1 MNFVSFFVDN
11 YDALITVFILC
22 LSIVL
27 FIKNTIAPE
36 LTGLL
41 CVGIFISTG
50 VLTPQKALSGFG
62 SPSLIT
68 LMGLFAISAAL
79 FKSGALDRVRE
90 LIASDNIRT
99 SRRFIAFLAFL
110 IAPISG
116 IVPNTPV
123 VASLLPLVETWCE
136 RRNISPSKVLLPLS
150 FATLLGGT
158 LTLLGSS
165 VNLLVSDISQQLG
178 YGALELFSFTSI
190 GIPVWLIGTTYMI
203 IVSDSLL
210 PDRGKHNELSNNGNM
225 NIYFTEVTIPDH
237 SDLVGQSLRN
247 SRLQRRF
254 DVDVLEL
261 QRNGKAIL
269 PPLADRKIEPQDRL
283 LIRVTRSDLLRLEQ
297 EHTILLAERV
307 RKLQNGKQISSDEA
321 TKTFEALLPAGST
334 LAGASL
340 RELRFRQRHNATVL
354 ALRRGQQT
362 VQERLGQAVLR
373 AGDVLLLQAPLDS
386 IRGLQSSNDLLI
398 LDQVE
403 DDLPALRKKPIAI
416 AIAIAMIILPSI
428 SNVPLV
434 GSVLLLQA
442 PLDSIRGLQSSNDLL
457 ILDQVEDDLPALRK
471 KPIAIAIAIAMIILP
486 SITGVPLVG
495 SVLLSVIA
503 MVGAG
508 CLRPAEIQRSIR
520 LDVILLLGSL
530 SCFSVAM
537 QVTGLADLIAL
548 NLNFLLDG
556 LPLYF
561 ALLVIF
567 VSTVILTQFISNAA
581 SVALI
586 LPVAIEFS
594 NTLGISPNAIIML
607 VLFGASQSFLT
618 PMGYQTNLMVYGPG
632 RYRFFDIARY
642 GLGLTIVMSLSIPA
656 LIILN
661 FY

>member
-1 MNFVSFFVDN
+1 MNLISFFSN
-11 YDALITVFILC
+11 NLDALITVL
-22 LSIVL
+22 VL
-27 FIKNTIAPE
+27 FLSLILFIRNTIAPE

-41 CVGIFISTG
+41 CVGIFIVTG
-50 VLTPQKALSGFG
+50 VLTPEKALSGFG

-68 LMGLFAISAAL
+68 LMGLFAVSSAL

-90 LIASDNIRT
+90 LISSENIKTPRKLILLIT
-99 SRRFIAFLAFL
+99 FL

-123 VASLLPLVETWCE
+123 VASLLPLIEGWCE

-178 YGALELFSFTSI
+178 YGSLELFSLTSI

-203 IVSDSLL
+203 LVSDVLL
-210 PDRGKHNELSNNGNM
+210 PDRGRNKDFIKNGNM
-225 NIYFTEVTIPDH
+225 NIYFTEVTIP
-237 SDLVGQSLRN
+237 SSSELVGQSVRN

-261 QRNGKAIL
+261 QRNGKVIL
-269 PPLADRKIEPQDRL
+269 PPLADRKFEPEDRL
-283 LIRVTRSDLLRLEQ
+283 IVRVTRADLLRLQQ
-297 EHTILLAERV
+297 EHTILLAENKRSIDGTN
-307 RKLQNGKQISSDEA
+307 LLSTEEG
-321 TKTFEALLPAGST
+321 TKTFEALLPSGST

-386 IRGLQSSNDLLI
+386 IRGLQASNDLLI
-398 LDQVE
+398 LDQFE
-403 DDLPALRKKPIAI
+403 DDLPFLIRKPIAI
-416 AIAIAMIILPSI
+416 AIAIGMVLLPSLTNI
-428 SNVPLV
+428 PLV
-434 GSVLLLQA
+434 GSVLLA
-442 PLDSIRGLQSSNDLL
+442 
-457 ILDQVEDDLPALRK
+457 
-471 KPIAIAIAIAMIILP
+471 
-486 SITGVPLVG
+486 
-495 SVLLSVIA
+495 VIA
-503 MVGAG
+503 MVAFG

-520 LDVILLLGSL
+520 LDIILLLGSL
-530 SCFSVAM
+530 SSFSVAM
-537 QVTGLADLIAL
+537 QVTGLADLIAI
-548 NLNFLLDG
+548 NLDFVLSG
-556 LPLYF
+556 MPLYF
-561 ALLVIF
+561 ALIVIF
-567 VSTVILTQFISNAA
+567 VATVILTQFISNAA

-586 LPVAIEFS
+586 LPVAIQFS
-594 NTLGISPNAIIML
+594 SVLGISPNALIML

-632 RYRFFDIARY
+632 RYRFFDIAKY
-642 GLGLTIVMSLSIPA
+642 GAGLTLIMSLTVPA

-661 FY
+661 FK

>member
-1 MNFVSFFVDN
+1 MNLISFFSN
-11 YDALITVFILC
+11 NLDALITVL
-22 LSIVL
+22 VL
-27 FIKNTIAPE
+27 FLSLILFIRNTIAPE

-41 CVGIFISTG
+41 CVGIFIVTG
-50 VLTPQKALSGFG
+50 VLTPEKALSGFG

-68 LMGLFAISAAL
+68 LMGLFAVSSAL

-90 LIASDNIRT
+90 LISSENIKTPRKLILLIT
-99 SRRFIAFLAFL
+99 FL

-123 VASLLPLVETWCE
+123 VASLLPLIEGWCE

-178 YGALELFSFTSI
+178 YGSLELFSLTSI

-203 IVSDSLL
+203 LVSDVLL
-210 PDRGKHNELSNNGNM
+210 PDRGRNKDFIKNDNM
-225 NIYFTEVTIPDH
+225 NIYFTEVTIP
-237 SDLVGQSLRN
+237 SSSELVGQSVRN

-261 QRNGKAIL
+261 QRNGKVIL
-269 PPLADRKIEPQDRL
+269 PPLADRKFEPEDRL
-283 LIRVTRSDLLRLEQ
+283 IVRVTRSDLLRLQQ
-297 EHTILLAERV
+297 EHTILLGENKRSIDGTN
-307 RKLQNGKQISSDEA
+307 LLSTEEG
-321 TKTFEALLPAGST
+321 TKTFEALLPSGST

-386 IRGLQSSNDLLI
+386 IRGLQASNDLLI
-398 LDQVE
+398 LDQFE
-403 DDLPALRKKPIAI
+403 DDLPFLIKKPIAI
-416 AIAIAMIILPSI
+416 AIAIGMVLLPSLTNI
-428 SNVPLV
+428 PLV
-434 GSVLLLQA
+434 GSVLF
-442 PLDSIRGLQSSNDLL
+442 
-457 ILDQVEDDLPALRK
+457 AL
-471 KPIAIAIAIAMIILP
+471 
-486 SITGVPLVG
+486 
-495 SVLLSVIA
+495 IA
-503 MVGAG
+503 MVAFG

-520 LDVILLLGSL
+520 LDIILLLGSL
-530 SCFSVAM
+530 SSFSVAM
-537 QVTGLADLIAL
+537 QVTGLADLIAI
-548 NLNFLLDG
+548 NLDFVLSG
-556 LPLYF
+556 MPLYF
-561 ALLVIF
+561 ALIVIF
-567 VSTVILTQFISNAA
+567 VATVILTQFISNAA

-586 LPVAIEFS
+586 LPVAIQFS
-594 NTLGISPNAIIML
+594 SVLGISPNALIML

-632 RYRFFDIARY
+632 RYRFFDIAKY
-642 GLGLTIVMSLSIPA
+642 GAGLTLIMSLTVPA

-661 FY
+661 YK

>member
-1 MNFVSFFVDN
+1 MNLISFFSN
-11 YDALITVFILC
+11 NLDALITVL
-22 LSIVL
+22 VL
-27 FIKNTIAPE
+27 FLSLILFIRNTIAPE

-41 CVGIFISTG
+41 CVGIFIVTG
-50 VLTPQKALSGFG
+50 VLTPEKALSGFG

-68 LMGLFAISAAL
+68 LMGLFAVSSAL

-90 LIASDNIRT
+90 LISSENIKTPRKLILLIT
-99 SRRFIAFLAFL
+99 FL

-123 VASLLPLVETWCE
+123 VASLLPLIEGWCE

-178 YGALELFSFTSI
+178 YGSLELFSLTSI

-203 IVSDSLL
+203 LVSDVLL
-210 PDRGKHNELSNNGNM
+210 PDRGRNKDFIKNDNM
-225 NIYFTEVTIPDH
+225 NIYFTEVTIP
-237 SDLVGQSLRN
+237 SSSELVGQSVRN

-261 QRNGKAIL
+261 QRNGKVIL
-269 PPLADRKIEPQDRL
+269 PPLADRKFEPEDRL
-283 LIRVTRSDLLRLEQ
+283 IVRVTRSDLLRLQQ
-297 EHTILLAERV
+297 EHTILLAENKRSIDGTN
-307 RKLQNGKQISSDEA
+307 LLSTEEG
-321 TKTFEALLPAGST
+321 TKTFEALLPSGST

-386 IRGLQSSNDLLI
+386 IRGLQASNDLLI
-398 LDQVE
+398 LDQFE
-403 DDLPALRKKPIAI
+403 DDLPFLIRKPIAI
-416 AIAIAMIILPSI
+416 AIAIGMVLLPSLTNI
-428 SNVPLV
+428 PLV
-434 GSVLLLQA
+434 GSVLL
-442 PLDSIRGLQSSNDLL
+442 
-457 ILDQVEDDLPALRK
+457 AL
-471 KPIAIAIAIAMIILP
+471 
-486 SITGVPLVG
+486 
-495 SVLLSVIA
+495 IA
-503 MVGAG
+503 MVAFG

-520 LDVILLLGSL
+520 LDIILLLGSL
-530 SCFSVAM
+530 SSFSVAM
-537 QVTGLADLIAL
+537 QVTGLADLIAI
-548 NLNFLLDG
+548 NLDFVLSG
-556 LPLYF
+556 MPLYF
-561 ALLVIF
+561 ALIVIF
-567 VSTVILTQFISNAA
+567 VATVILTQFISNAA

-586 LPVAIEFS
+586 LPVAIQFS
-594 NTLGISPNAIIML
+594 SVLGISPNALIML

-632 RYRFFDIARY
+632 RYRFFDIAKY
-642 GLGLTIVMSLSIPA
+642 GAGLTLIMSLTVPA

-661 FY
+661 YK

>member
-1 MNFVSFFVDN
+1 MNLISFFSN
-11 YDALITVFILC
+11 NLDALITVL
-22 LSIVL
+22 VL
-27 FIKNTIAPE
+27 FLSLILFIRNTIAPE

-41 CVGIFISTG
+41 CVGIFIVTG
-50 VLTPQKALSGFG
+50 VLTPEKALSGFG

-68 LMGLFAISAAL
+68 LMGLFAVSSAL

-90 LIASDNIRT
+90 LISSENIKTPRKLILLIT
-99 SRRFIAFLAFL
+99 FL

-123 VASLLPLVETWCE
+123 VASLLPLIEGWCE

-178 YGALELFSFTSI
+178 YGSLELFSLTSI

-203 IVSDSLL
+203 LVSDVLL
-210 PDRGKHNELSNNGNM
+210 PDRGRNKDFIKNGNM
-225 NIYFTEVTIPDH
+225 NIYFTEVTIP
-237 SDLVGQSLRN
+237 SSSELVGQSVRN

-261 QRNGKAIL
+261 QRNGKVIL
-269 PPLADRKIEPQDRL
+269 PPLADRKFEPEDRL
-283 LIRVTRSDLLRLEQ
+283 IVRVTRADLLRLQQ
-297 EHTILLAERV
+297 EHTILLAENKRSI
-307 RKLQNGKQISSDEA
+307 LGTNLLSTEEG
-321 TKTFEALLPAGST
+321 TKTFEALLPSGST

-386 IRGLQSSNDLLI
+386 IRGLQASNDLLI
-398 LDQVE
+398 LDQFE
-403 DDLPALRKKPIAI
+403 DDLPFLIRKPIAI
-416 AIAIAMIILPSI
+416 AIAIGMVLLPSLTNI
-428 SNVPLV
+428 PLV
-434 GSVLLLQA
+434 GSVLLA
-442 PLDSIRGLQSSNDLL
+442 
-457 ILDQVEDDLPALRK
+457 
-471 KPIAIAIAIAMIILP
+471 
-486 SITGVPLVG
+486 
-495 SVLLSVIA
+495 VIA
-503 MVGAG
+503 MVAFG

-520 LDVILLLGSL
+520 LDIILLLGSL
-530 SCFSVAM
+530 SSFSVAM
-537 QVTGLADLIAL
+537 QVTGLADLIAI
-548 NLNFLLDG
+548 NLDFVLSG
-556 LPLYF
+556 MPLYF
-561 ALLVIF
+561 ALIVIF
-567 VSTVILTQFISNAA
+567 VATVILTQFISNAA

-586 LPVAIEFS
+586 LPVAIQFS
-594 NTLGISPNAIIML
+594 SVLGISPNALIML

-632 RYRFFDIARY
+632 RYRFFDIAKY
-642 GLGLTIVMSLSIPA
+642 GAGLTLIMSLTVPA

-661 FY
+661 YK

>member
-1 MNFVSFFVDN
+1 MNLVFFLSN
-11 YDALITVFILC
+11 NHDALITVFVLL
-22 LSIVL
+22 LSIIL

-41 CVGIFISTG
+41 CVAIFIATG

-68 LMGLFAISAAL
+68 LMGLFAVSAAL

-99 SRRFIAFLAFL
+99 SRRFIAFLTFL

-123 VASLLPLVETWCE
+123 VASLLPLVEGWCE

-150 FATLLGGT
+150 FSTLLGGT
-158 LTLLGSS
+158 ITLLGSS

-178 YGALELFSFTSI
+178 YGSLELFSFTSI

-203 IVSDSLL
+203 LISDSLL
-210 PDRGKHNELSNNGNM
+210 PDRGKGNEFSNNGNM
-225 NIYFTEVTIPDH
+225 NIYFTEVTIPNY
-237 SDLVGQSLRN
+237 SELVGQSLRN

-269 PPLADRKIEPQDRL
+269 PPLADRKIEPEDRL

-297 EHTILLAERV
+297 EHTIVLAERV
-307 RKLQNGKQISSDEA
+307 RKLQDGKQISSDEG

-386 IRGLQSSNDLLI
+386 IRGLQASNDLLI

-403 DDLPALRKKPIAI
+403 DDLPSLRKKPIAI
-416 AIAIAMIILPSI
+416 AIAIGMIILPSV
-428 SNVPLV
+428 SEVPLV
-434 GSVLLLQA
+434 GSVLLA
-442 PLDSIRGLQSSNDLL
+442 
-457 ILDQVEDDLPALRK
+457 
-471 KPIAIAIAIAMIILP
+471 
-486 SITGVPLVG
+486 
-495 SVLLSVIA
+495 VIA
-503 MVGAG
+503 MVAFG

-530 SCFSVAM
+530 SSFSVAM

-556 LPLYF
+556 LSLYF

-567 VSTVILTQFISNAA
+567 IFTVILTQFISNAA

-586 LPVAIEFS
+586 LPVVIEFS
-594 NTLGISPNAIIML
+594 STLNIAPNALIL
-607 VLFGASQSFLT
+607 TVLFGASQSFLT

-632 RYRFFDIARY
+632 RYRFFDVARY
-642 GLGLTIVMSLSIPA
+642 GVGLTIIMSLTIPA
-656 LIILN
+656 LII
-661 FY
+661 FKFI

>member
-1 MNFVSFFVDN
+1 MNLISFFSN
-11 YDALITVFILC
+11 NLDALITVL
-22 LSIVL
+22 VL
-27 FIKNTIAPE
+27 FLSLILFIRNTIAPE

-41 CVGIFISTG
+41 CVGIFIVTG
-50 VLTPQKALSGFG
+50 VLTPEKALSGFG

-68 LMGLFAISAAL
+68 LMGLFAVSSAL

-90 LIASDNIRT
+90 LISSENIKTPRKLILLIT
-99 SRRFIAFLAFL
+99 FL

-123 VASLLPLVETWCE
+123 VASLLPLIEGWCE

-178 YGALELFSFTSI
+178 YGSLELFSLTSI

-203 IVSDSLL
+203 LVSDVLL
-210 PDRGKHNELSNNGNM
+210 PDRGRNKDFIKNGNM
-225 NIYFTEVTIPDH
+225 NIYFTEVTIP
-237 SDLVGQSLRN
+237 SSSELVGQSVRD

-261 QRNGKAIL
+261 QRKGKVIL
-269 PPLADRKIEPQDRL
+269 PPLADRKFEPEDRL
-283 LIRVTRSDLLRLEQ
+283 IVRVTRADLLRLQQ
-297 EHTILLAERV
+297 EHTILLAENKRS
-307 RKLQNGKQISSDEA
+307 LSGTNLLSTEEG
-321 TKTFEALLPAGST
+321 TKTFEALLPSGST

-386 IRGLQSSNDLLI
+386 IRGLQASNDLLI
-398 LDQVE
+398 LDQFE
-403 DDLPALRKKPIAI
+403 DDLPSLIRKPIAI
-416 AIAIAMIILPSI
+416 AIAIGMVLLPSLTNI
-428 SNVPLV
+428 PLV
-434 GSVLLLQA
+434 GSVLLA
-442 PLDSIRGLQSSNDLL
+442 
-457 ILDQVEDDLPALRK
+457 
-471 KPIAIAIAIAMIILP
+471 
-486 SITGVPLVG
+486 
-495 SVLLSVIA
+495 VIA
-503 MVGAG
+503 MVAFG

-520 LDVILLLGSL
+520 LDIILLLGSL
-530 SCFSVAM
+530 SSFSVAM
-537 QVTGLADLIAL
+537 QVTGLADLIAI
-548 NLNFLLDG
+548 NLDFVLSG
-556 LPLYF
+556 MPLYF
-561 ALLVIF
+561 ALIVIF
-567 VSTVILTQFISNAA
+567 VATVILTQFISNAA

-586 LPVAIEFS
+586 LPVAIQFS
-594 NTLGISPNAIIML
+594 SVLGISPNALIML
-607 VLFGASQSFLT
+607 VLFGVSQSFLT

-632 RYRFFDIARY
+632 RYRFFDIAKY
-642 GLGLTIVMSLSIPA
+642 GAGLTLIMSLTVPA

-661 FY
+661 YK

>member
-1 MNFVSFFVDN
+1 MNLISFFSN
-11 YDALITVFILC
+11 NFDASITVL
-22 LSIVL
+22 VL
-27 FIKNTIAPE
+27 FLSLILFIRNTIAPE

-41 CVGIFISTG
+41 CVGIFIVTG
-50 VLTPQKALSGFG
+50 VLTPEKALAGFG

-68 LMGLFAISAAL
+68 LMGLFAVSSAL

-90 LIASDNIRT
+90 IISSEDIKTPRKLISLIT
-99 SRRFIAFLAFL
+99 FL

-123 VASLLPLVETWCE
+123 VASLLPLIEGWCE

-178 YGALELFSFTSI
+178 YGSLELFSLTSI
-190 GIPVWLIGTTYMI
+190 GIPVWLIGTIYMI
-203 IVSDSLL
+203 LVSDLLL
-210 PDRGKHNELSNNGNM
+210 PDRGRNKDFIKNGNM
-225 NIYFTEVTIPDH
+225 NIYFTEVTIPF
-237 SDLVGQSLRN
+237 SSELVGQSVRN

-261 QRNGKAIL
+261 QRNGKVIL
-269 PPLADRKIEPQDRL
+269 PPLADRKFQPEDRL
-283 LIRVTRSDLLRLEQ
+283 IVRVTRADLLRLQQ
-297 EHTILLAERV
+297 EHTILLAEN
-307 RKLQNGKQISSDEA
+307 KKTFEGNNLLANEEG

-386 IRGLQSSNDLLI
+386 IRGLQASNDLLI
-398 LDQVE
+398 LDQFE
-403 DDLPALRKKPIAI
+403 DDLPVLIRKPIAI
-416 AIAIAMIILPSI
+416 AIAIGMVLLPSF
-428 SNVPLV
+428 SNIPLV
-434 GSVLLLQA
+434 GSVLLA
-442 PLDSIRGLQSSNDLL
+442 
-457 ILDQVEDDLPALRK
+457 
-471 KPIAIAIAIAMIILP
+471 
-486 SITGVPLVG
+486 
-495 SVLLSVIA
+495 VIA
-503 MVGAG
+503 MVACG

-520 LDVILLLGSL
+520 LDIILLLGSL
-530 SCFSVAM
+530 SSFSVAM
-537 QVTGLADLIAL
+537 QVTGLADLIAINLDFVL
-548 NLNFLLDG
+548 NG
-556 LPLYF
+556 MPIYF
-561 ALLVIF
+561 ALMVIF
-567 VSTVILTQFISNAA
+567 VATVLLTQFISNAA

-586 LPVAIEFS
+586 LPVAIQFS
-594 NTLGISPNAIIML
+594 NVLEISPNALIML

-632 RYRFFDIARY
+632 RYRFFDIAKY
-642 GLGLTIVMSLSIPA
+642 GAGLTLIMTLTIPG

-661 FY
+661 FN

>member
-1 MNFVSFFVDN
+1 MWPVVYRYIELNKFDMNLISFFSN
-11 YDALITVFILC
+11 NLDALITVL
-22 LSIVL
+22 VL
-27 FIKNTIAPE
+27 FLSLILFIRNTIAPE

-41 CVGIFISTG
+41 CVGIFIVTG
-50 VLTPQKALSGFG
+50 VLTPEKALSGFG

-68 LMGLFAISAAL
+68 LMGLFAVSSAL

-90 LIASDNIRT
+90 LISSENIKTPRKLILLIT
-99 SRRFIAFLAFL
+99 FL

-123 VASLLPLVETWCE
+123 VASLLPLIEGWCE

-178 YGALELFSFTSI
+178 YGSLELFSLTSI

-203 IVSDSLL
+203 LVSDVLL
-210 PDRGKHNELSNNGNM
+210 PDRGRNKDFIKNGNM
-225 NIYFTEVTIPDH
+225 NIYFTEVTIP
-237 SDLVGQSLRN
+237 SSSELVGQSVRN

-261 QRNGKAIL
+261 QRNGKVIL
-269 PPLADRKIEPQDRL
+269 PPLADRKFEPEDRL
-283 LIRVTRSDLLRLEQ
+283 IVRVTRADLLRLQQ
-297 EHTILLAERV
+297 EHTILLAENKRSIV
-307 RKLQNGKQISSDEA
+307 GTNLLSAEEG
-321 TKTFEALLPAGST
+321 TKTFEALLPSGST

-386 IRGLQSSNDLLI
+386 IRGLQASNDLLI
-398 LDQVE
+398 LDQFE
-403 DDLPALRKKPIAI
+403 DDLPFLIRKPIAI
-416 AIAIAMIILPSI
+416 AIAIGMVLLPSLTNI
-428 SNVPLV
+428 PLV
-434 GSVLLLQA
+434 GSVLLA
-442 PLDSIRGLQSSNDLL
+442 
-457 ILDQVEDDLPALRK
+457 
-471 KPIAIAIAIAMIILP
+471 
-486 SITGVPLVG
+486 
-495 SVLLSVIA
+495 VIA
-503 MVGAG
+503 MVAFG

-520 LDVILLLGSL
+520 LDIILLLGSL
-530 SCFSVAM
+530 SSFSVAM
-537 QVTGLADLIAL
+537 QVTGLADLIAI
-548 NLNFLLDG
+548 NLDFVLSG
-556 LPLYF
+556 MPLYF
-561 ALLVIF
+561 ALIVIF
-567 VSTVILTQFISNAA
+567 ISTVILTQFISNAA

-586 LPVAIEFS
+586 LPVAIQFS
-594 NTLGISPNAIIML
+594 SVLGISPNALIML

-632 RYRFFDIARY
+632 RYRFFDIAKY
-642 GLGLTIVMSLSIPA
+642 GAGLTLIMSLIVPA

-661 FY
+661 FK

>member
-1 MNFVSFFVDN
+1 MWPIVYRYIELNKFDMNLISFFSN
-11 YDALITVFILC
+11 NLDALITVL
-22 LSIVL
+22 VL
-27 FIKNTIAPE
+27 FLSLILFIRNTIAPE

-41 CVGIFISTG
+41 CVGIFIVTG
-50 VLTPQKALSGFG
+50 VLTPEKALSGFG

-68 LMGLFAISAAL
+68 LMGLFAVSSAL

-90 LIASDNIRT
+90 LISSENIKTPRKLILLIT
-99 SRRFIAFLAFL
+99 FL

-123 VASLLPLVETWCE
+123 VASLLPLIEGWCE

-178 YGALELFSFTSI
+178 YGSLELFSLTSI

-203 IVSDSLL
+203 LVSDVLL
-210 PDRGKHNELSNNGNM
+210 PDRGRNKDFIKNGNM
-225 NIYFTEVTIPDH
+225 NIYFTEVTIPA
-237 SDLVGQSLRN
+237 SSELVGQSVRN

-261 QRNGKAIL
+261 QRKGKVIL
-269 PPLADRKIEPQDRL
+269 PPLADRKFEPEDRL
-283 LIRVTRSDLLRLEQ
+283 IVRVTRADLLRLQQ
-297 EHTILLAERV
+297 EHTILLAENKRSIV
-307 RKLQNGKQISSDEA
+307 GTNLLSTEEG
-321 TKTFEALLPAGST
+321 TKTFEALLPSGST

-386 IRGLQSSNDLLI
+386 IRGLQASNDLLI
-398 LDQVE
+398 LDQFE
-403 DDLPALRKKPIAI
+403 DDLPFLIRKPIAI
-416 AIAIAMIILPSI
+416 AIAIGMVILPSLTNI
-428 SNVPLV
+428 PLV
-434 GSVLLLQA
+434 GSVLLA
-442 PLDSIRGLQSSNDLL
+442 
-457 ILDQVEDDLPALRK
+457 
-471 KPIAIAIAIAMIILP
+471 
-486 SITGVPLVG
+486 
-495 SVLLSVIA
+495 VIA
-503 MVGAG
+503 MVAFG

-520 LDVILLLGSL
+520 LDIILLLGSL
-530 SCFSVAM
+530 SSFSVAM
-537 QVTGLADLIAL
+537 QVTGLADLIAI
-548 NLNFLLDG
+548 NLDFVLSG
-556 LPLYF
+556 MPLYF
-561 ALLVIF
+561 ALIVIF
-567 VSTVILTQFISNAA
+567 ISTVILTQFISNAA

-586 LPVAIEFS
+586 LPVAIQFS
-594 NTLGISPNAIIML
+594 SVLGISPNALIML

-632 RYRFFDIARY
+632 RYRFFDIAKY
-642 GLGLTIVMSLSIPA
+642 GAGLTFIM
-656 LIILN
+656 
-661 FY
+661 

>member
-1 MNFVSFFVDN
+1 MNLISFFSN
-11 YDALITVFILC
+11 NLDALITVL
-22 LSIVL
+22 VL
-27 FIKNTIAPE
+27 FLSLILFIRNTIAPE

-41 CVGIFISTG
+41 CVGIFIVTG
-50 VLTPQKALSGFG
+50 VLTPEKALSGFG

-68 LMGLFAISAAL
+68 LMGLFAVSSAL

-90 LIASDNIRT
+90 LISSENIKTPRKLILLIT
-99 SRRFIAFLAFL
+99 FL

-123 VASLLPLVETWCE
+123 VASLLPLIEGWCE

-178 YGALELFSFTSI
+178 YGSLELFSLTSI

-203 IVSDSLL
+203 LVSDVLL
-210 PDRGKHNELSNNGNM
+210 PDRGRNKDFIKNGNM
-225 NIYFTEVTIPDH
+225 NIYFTEVTIP
-237 SDLVGQSLRN
+237 SSSELVGQSVRN

-261 QRNGKAIL
+261 QRKGKVIL
-269 PPLADRKIEPQDRL
+269 PPLADRKFEPEDRL
-283 LIRVTRSDLLRLEQ
+283 IVRVTRADLLRLQQ
-297 EHTILLAERV
+297 EHTILLAENKRSFSGAN
-307 RKLQNGKQISSDEA
+307 LLSTEEG
-321 TKTFEALLPAGST
+321 TKTFEALLPSGST

-386 IRGLQSSNDLLI
+386 IRGLQASNDLLI
-398 LDQVE
+398 LDQFE
-403 DDLPALRKKPIAI
+403 DDLPFLIRKPIAI
-416 AIAIAMIILPSI
+416 GIAIGMVLLPSLTNI
-428 SNVPLV
+428 PLV
-434 GSVLLLQA
+434 GSVLLA
-442 PLDSIRGLQSSNDLL
+442 
-457 ILDQVEDDLPALRK
+457 
-471 KPIAIAIAIAMIILP
+471 
-486 SITGVPLVG
+486 
-495 SVLLSVIA
+495 VIA
-503 MVGAG
+503 MVAFG

-520 LDVILLLGSL
+520 LDIILLLGSL
-530 SCFSVAM
+530 SSFSVAM
-537 QVTGLADLIAL
+537 QVTGLADLIAI
-548 NLNFLLDG
+548 NLDFALSG
-556 LPLYF
+556 MPLYF
-561 ALLVIF
+561 ALIVIF
-567 VSTVILTQFISNAA
+567 IATVILTQFISNAA

-586 LPVAIEFS
+586 LPVAIQFS
-594 NTLGISPNAIIML
+594 SVLGISPNALIML

-632 RYRFFDIARY
+632 RYRFFDIAKY
-642 GLGLTIVMSLSIPA
+642 GAGLTLIMSLTVPA

-661 FY
+661 YK

>member
-1 MNFVSFFVDN
+1 MWPVVYRYIELNKFDMNLISFFSN
-11 YDALITVFILC
+11 NLDALITVL
-22 LSIVL
+22 VL
-27 FIKNTIAPE
+27 FLSLILFIRNTIAPE

-41 CVGIFISTG
+41 CVGIFIVTG
-50 VLTPQKALSGFG
+50 VLTPEKALSGFG

-68 LMGLFAISAAL
+68 LMGLFAVSSAL

-90 LIASDNIRT
+90 LISSENIKTPRKLILLIT
-99 SRRFIAFLAFL
+99 FL

-123 VASLLPLVETWCE
+123 VASLLPLIEGWCE

-178 YGALELFSFTSI
+178 YGSLELFSLTSI

-203 IVSDSLL
+203 LVSDVLL
-210 PDRGKHNELSNNGNM
+210 PDRGRNKDFIKNGNM
-225 NIYFTEVTIPDH
+225 NIYFTEVTIP
-237 SDLVGQSLRN
+237 SSSELVGQSVRN

-261 QRNGKAIL
+261 QRNGKVIL
-269 PPLADRKIEPQDRL
+269 PPLADRKFEPEDRL
-283 LIRVTRSDLLRLEQ
+283 IVRVTRADLLRLQQ
-297 EHTILLAERV
+297 EHTILLAENKRSIV
-307 RKLQNGKQISSDEA
+307 GTNLLSTEEG

-386 IRGLQSSNDLLI
+386 IRGLQASNDLLI
-398 LDQVE
+398 LDQFE
-403 DDLPALRKKPIAI
+403 DDLPFLIRKPIAI
-416 AIAIAMIILPSI
+416 AIAIGMVLLPSLTNI
-428 SNVPLV
+428 PLV
-434 GSVLLLQA
+434 GSVLL
-442 PLDSIRGLQSSNDLL
+442 
-457 ILDQVEDDLPALRK
+457 AL
-471 KPIAIAIAIAMIILP
+471 
-486 SITGVPLVG
+486 
-495 SVLLSVIA
+495 IA
-503 MVGAG
+503 MVAFG

-520 LDVILLLGSL
+520 LDIILLLGSL
-530 SCFSVAM
+530 SSFSVAM
-537 QVTGLADLIAL
+537 QVTGLADLIAI
-548 NLNFLLDG
+548 NLDFVLSG
-556 LPLYF
+556 MPLYF
-561 ALLVIF
+561 ALIVIF
-567 VSTVILTQFISNAA
+567 VATVILTQFISNAA

-586 LPVAIEFS
+586 LPVAIQFS
-594 NTLGISPNAIIML
+594 SVLGISPNALIML

-632 RYRFFDIARY
+632 RYRFFDIAKY
-642 GLGLTIVMSLSIPA
+642 GAGLTLIMSLIVPA

-661 FY
+661 FK

>member
-1 MNFVSFFVDN
+1 MWPIVYRYIELNKFDMNLISFFSN
-11 YDALITVFILC
+11 NLDALITVL
-22 LSIVL
+22 VL
-27 FIKNTIAPE
+27 FLSLILFIRNTIAPE

-41 CVGIFISTG
+41 CVGIFIVTG
-50 VLTPQKALSGFG
+50 VLTPEKALSGFG

-68 LMGLFAISAAL
+68 LMGLFAVSSAL

-90 LIASDNIRT
+90 LISSENIKTPRKLILLIT
-99 SRRFIAFLAFL
+99 FL

-123 VASLLPLVETWCE
+123 VASLLPLIEGWCE

-178 YGALELFSFTSI
+178 YGSLELFSLTSI

-203 IVSDSLL
+203 FVSDVLL
-210 PDRGKHNELSNNGNM
+210 PDRGRNKDFIKNGNM
-225 NIYFTEVTIPDH
+225 NIYFTEVTIP
-237 SDLVGQSLRN
+237 SSSELVGQSVRN

-261 QRNGKAIL
+261 QRNGKVIL
-269 PPLADRKIEPQDRL
+269 PPLADRKFEPEDRL
-283 LIRVTRSDLLRLEQ
+283 IVRVTRSDLLRLQQ
-297 EHTILLAERV
+297 EHTILLAENKRSIDGTN
-307 RKLQNGKQISSDEA
+307 LLSTEEG
-321 TKTFEALLPAGST
+321 TKTFEALLPSGST

-386 IRGLQSSNDLLI
+386 IRGLQASNDLLI
-398 LDQVE
+398 LDQFE
-403 DDLPALRKKPIAI
+403 DDLPFLIKKPIAI
-416 AIAIAMIILPSI
+416 AIAIGMVLLPSLTNI
-428 SNVPLV
+428 PLV
-434 GSVLLLQA
+434 GSVLF
-442 PLDSIRGLQSSNDLL
+442 
-457 ILDQVEDDLPALRK
+457 AL
-471 KPIAIAIAIAMIILP
+471 
-486 SITGVPLVG
+486 
-495 SVLLSVIA
+495 IA
-503 MVGAG
+503 MVAFG

-520 LDVILLLGSL
+520 LDIILLLGSL
-530 SCFSVAM
+530 SSFSVAM
-537 QVTGLADLIAL
+537 QVTGLADLIAI
-548 NLNFLLDG
+548 NLDFVLSG
-556 LPLYF
+556 MPLYF
-561 ALLVIF
+561 ALIVIF
-567 VSTVILTQFISNAA
+567 VATVILTQFISNAA

-586 LPVAIEFS
+586 LPVAIQFS
-594 NTLGISPNAIIML
+594 SVLGISPNALIML

-632 RYRFFDIARY
+632 RYRFFDIAKY
-642 GLGLTIVMSLSIPA
+642 GAGLTLIMSLTVPA

-661 FY
+661 YK

>member
-1 MNFVSFFVDN
+1 MNLISFVFDN
-11 YDALITVFILC
+11 LDALITVLVLF
-22 LSIVL
+22 LSIIL
-27 FIKNTIAPE
+27 FIRNTIAPE

-50 VLTPQKALSGFG
+50 VLSPQKALSGFG

-68 LMGLFAISAAL
+68 LMGLFAVSSAL

-90 LIASDNIRT
+90 IIASDNIKT
-99 SRRFIAFLAFL
+99 TRRFIAFLGFI

-116 IVPNTPV
+116 VVPNTPV
-123 VASLLPLVETWCE
+123 VASLLPLVEGWCE

-165 VNLLVSDISQQLG
+165 VNLLVSDISEQLG
-178 YGALELFSFTSI
+178 YGSLELFSFTSR
-190 GIPVWLIGTTYMI
+190 GIPIWLIGTTYMI
-203 IVSDSLL
+203 LVSDELL
-210 PDRGKHNELSNNGNM
+210 PDRGTGNEIINNGNL
-225 NIYFTEVTIPDH
+225 NIYFTEVTIPAY
-237 SDLVGQSLRN
+237 SELVGQSLRN

-269 PPLADRKIEPQDRL
+269 PPLADRKIEPEDRL

-297 EHTILLAERV
+297 EHTVVLAEKV
-307 RKLQNGKQISSDEA
+307 SSFGNGKLIASEEG

-373 AGDVLLLQAPLDS
+373 AGDVLLLQAPLES
-386 IRGLQSSNDLLI
+386 IRGLQASNDLLV

-403 DDLPALRKKPIAI
+403 DDLPSLRKKPIAI
-416 AIAIAMIILPSI
+416 AIAIVMILLPTLTSI
-428 SNVPLV
+428 PLV
-434 GSVLLLQA
+434 GSVLLA
-442 PLDSIRGLQSSNDLL
+442 
-457 ILDQVEDDLPALRK
+457 
-471 KPIAIAIAIAMIILP
+471 
-486 SITGVPLVG
+486 
-495 SVLLSVIA
+495 VIA
-503 MVGAG
+503 MVGFG

-530 SCFSVAM
+530 SSFSVAM
-537 QVTGLADLIAL
+537 KETGLASLIAL

-556 LPLYF
+556 LSLYF

-567 VSTVILTQFISNAA
+567 LFTVLLTQFISNAA

-586 LPVAIEFS
+586 LPVVIGFS
-594 NTLGISPNAIIML
+594 DTLNIVPQALIMI

-632 RYRFFDIARY
+632 RYRFFDIAKY
-642 GLGLTIVMSLSIPA
+642 GVGLTVLMAITIPA

>member
-1 MNFVSFFVDN
+1 MNLISFFSN
-11 YDALITVFILC
+11 NLDALITVLVLL
-22 LSIVL
+22 LSLIL
-27 FIKNTIAPE
+27 FIRNTIAPE

-41 CVGIFISTG
+41 CVGIFIVTG
-50 VLTPQKALSGFG
+50 VLTPEKALSGFG

-68 LMGLFAISAAL
+68 LMGLFAVSSAL

-90 LIASDNIRT
+90 LISSENIQTPRKLILLIT
-99 SRRFIAFLAFL
+99 FL

-123 VASLLPLVETWCE
+123 VASLLPLIEGWCE

-178 YGALELFSFTSI
+178 YGSLELFSLTSI

-203 IVSDSLL
+203 LVSDVLL
-210 PDRGKHNELSNNGNM
+210 PDRGRNKDFIKNDNM
-225 NIYFTEVTIPDH
+225 NIYFTEVTIP
-237 SDLVGQSLRN
+237 SSSELVGQSVRN

-261 QRNGKAIL
+261 QRNGKVIL
-269 PPLADRKIEPQDRL
+269 PPLADRKFEPEDRL
-283 LIRVTRSDLLRLEQ
+283 IVRVTRSDLLRLQQ
-297 EHTILLAERV
+297 EHTILLAENKRSIDGTN
-307 RKLQNGKQISSDEA
+307 LLSTEEG
-321 TKTFEALLPAGST
+321 TKTFEALLPSGST

-386 IRGLQSSNDLLI
+386 IRGLQASNDLLI
-398 LDQVE
+398 LDQFE
-403 DDLPALRKKPIAI
+403 DDLPFLIKKPIAI
-416 AIAIAMIILPSI
+416 AIAIGMVLLPSLTNI
-428 SNVPLV
+428 PLV
-434 GSVLLLQA
+434 GSVLL
-442 PLDSIRGLQSSNDLL
+442 
-457 ILDQVEDDLPALRK
+457 AL
-471 KPIAIAIAIAMIILP
+471 
-486 SITGVPLVG
+486 
-495 SVLLSVIA
+495 IA
-503 MVGAG
+503 MVAFG

-520 LDVILLLGSL
+520 LDIILLLGSL
-530 SCFSVAM
+530 SSFSVAM
-537 QVTGLADLIAL
+537 QVTGLADLIAI
-548 NLNFLLDG
+548 NLDFVLSG
-556 LPLYF
+556 MPLYF
-561 ALLVIF
+561 ALIVIF
-567 VSTVILTQFISNAA
+567 VATVILTQFISNAA

-586 LPVAIEFS
+586 LPVAIQFS
-594 NTLGISPNAIIML
+594 SVLGISPNALIML

-632 RYRFFDIARY
+632 RYRFFDIAKY
-642 GLGLTIVMSLSIPA
+642 GAGLTLIMSLTVPA

-661 FY
+661 YK

>member
-1 MNFVSFFVDN
+1 MNPISFFSN
-11 YDALITVFILC
+11 NFDAIITVLVLF
-22 LSIVL
+22 LSLVL
-27 FIKNTIAPE
+27 FIRNTIAPE

-41 CVGIFISTG
+41 CVGIFIATG
-50 VLTPQKALSGFG
+50 VLTPEKALAGFG

-68 LMGLFAISAAL
+68 LMGLFAVSSAL

-90 LIASDNIRT
+90 LISSENIKTPRKLILLIT
-99 SRRFIAFLAFL
+99 FL

-123 VASLLPLVETWCE
+123 VASLLPLMEGWCE

-178 YGALELFSFTSI
+178 YGALELFSLTSI
-190 GIPVWLIGTTYMI
+190 GIPVWLIGITYMI
-203 IVSDSLL
+203 LVSDILL
-210 PDRGKHNELSNNGNM
+210 PDRGRNKDFIKNGNM
-225 NIYFTEVTIPDH
+225 NIYFTEVTIPV
-237 SDLVGQSLRN
+237 SSELVGQSVRN

-261 QRNGKAIL
+261 QRNGKVIL
-269 PPLADRKIEPQDRL
+269 PPLADRKFEPEDRL
-283 LIRVTRSDLLRLEQ
+283 IIRVTRSDLLRLQQ
-297 EHTILLAERV
+297 EHTILLAENKRS
-307 RKLQNGKQISSDEA
+307 LGSTNLLSNEEG
-321 TKTFEALLPAGST
+321 TKTFEALLPSGST

-386 IRGLQSSNDLLI
+386 IRGLQASNDLLI
-398 LDQVE
+398 LDQFE
-403 DDLPALRKKPIAI
+403 DDLPVLIRKPIAI
-416 AIAIAMIILPSI
+416 AIAIGMVLLPSLTNI
-428 SNVPLV
+428 PLV
-434 GSVLLLQA
+434 GSVLLA
-442 PLDSIRGLQSSNDLL
+442 
-457 ILDQVEDDLPALRK
+457 
-471 KPIAIAIAIAMIILP
+471 
-486 SITGVPLVG
+486 
-495 SVLLSVIA
+495 VIA
-503 MVGAG
+503 MVAFG

-520 LDVILLLGSL
+520 LDIILLLGSL
-530 SCFSVAM
+530 SSFSVAM
-537 QVTGLADLIAL
+537 QVTGLADLIAINLDFIL
-548 NLNFLLDG
+548 NG
-556 LPLYF
+556 MPLYF
-561 ALLVIF
+561 ALMVIF
-567 VSTVILTQFISNAA
+567 IATVILTQFISNAA

-594 NTLGISPNAIIML
+594 NVLGITPNALIML

-632 RYRFFDIARY
+632 RYKFFDIAKY
-642 GLGLTIVMSLSIPA
+642 GAGLTIIMTLTVPA

-661 FY
+661 FS

>member
-1 MNFVSFFVDN
+1 MNLFFFLSN
-11 YDALITVFILC
+11 NHDALITVFVLL
-22 LSIVL
+22 LSIIL

-41 CVGIFISTG
+41 CVAIFIATG

-68 LMGLFAISAAL
+68 LMGLFAVSSAL

-99 SRRFIAFLAFL
+99 SRRFIAFLTFL

-123 VASLLPLVETWCE
+123 VASLLPLVESWCE

-150 FATLLGGT
+150 FSTLLGGT
-158 LTLLGSS
+158 ITLLGSS

-178 YGALELFSFTSI
+178 YGSLELFSFTSI

-203 IVSDSLL
+203 LISDSLL
-210 PDRGKHNELSNNGNM
+210 PDRGKGNEFSNNGNM
-225 NIYFTEVTIPDH
+225 NIYFTEVTIPNY
-237 SDLVGQSLRN
+237 SELVGQSLRN

-269 PPLADRKIEPQDRL
+269 PPLADRKIEPEDRL

-297 EHTILLAERV
+297 EHTIVLAERV
-307 RKLQNGKQISSDEA
+307 RKLQDGKQISSDEG

-386 IRGLQSSNDLLI
+386 IRGLQASNDLLI

-403 DDLPALRKKPIAI
+403 DDLPSLRKKPTAI
-416 AIAIAMIILPSI
+416 AIAIGMIILPSV
-428 SNVPLV
+428 SEVPLV
-434 GSVLLLQA
+434 GSVLLA
-442 PLDSIRGLQSSNDLL
+442 
-457 ILDQVEDDLPALRK
+457 
-471 KPIAIAIAIAMIILP
+471 
-486 SITGVPLVG
+486 
-495 SVLLSVIA
+495 VIA
-503 MVGAG
+503 MVAFG
-508 CLRPAEIQRSIR
+508 CLSPAEIQRSIR

-530 SCFSVAM
+530 SSFSVAM

-556 LPLYF
+556 LSLYF

-567 VSTVILTQFISNAA
+567 IFTVILTQFISNAA

-586 LPVAIEFS
+586 LPVVIEFS
-594 NTLGISPNAIIML
+594 STLNIAPNALIL
-607 VLFGASQSFLT
+607 TVLFGASQSFLT

-632 RYRFFDIARY
+632 RYRFFDVARY
-642 GLGLTIVMSLSIPA
+642 GVGLTIIMSLTIPA
-656 LIILN
+656 LII
-661 FY
+661 FKFI

>member
-1 MNFVSFFVDN
+1 MNLISFFSN
-11 YDALITVFILC
+11 NLNALITVLVLF
-22 LSIVL
+22 LSIIL
-27 FIKNTIAPE
+27 FIRNTIAPE

-41 CVGIFISTG
+41 CVGIFIVTG
-50 VLTPQKALSGFG
+50 VLTPEKALSGFG

-68 LMGLFAISAAL
+68 LMGLFAVSSAL

-90 LIASDNIRT
+90 LISSENIKT
-99 SRRFIAFLAFL
+99 PRRLILLITFL

-123 VASLLPLVETWCE
+123 VASLLPLIEGWCE

-178 YGALELFSFTSI
+178 YGALELFSLTSI
-190 GIPVWLIGTTYMI
+190 GIPVWLIGTTYI
-203 IVSDSLL
+203 IFVSDVLL
-210 PDRGKHNELSNNGNM
+210 PDRGRNKDFIKNGSM
-225 NIYFTEVTIPDH
+225 NIYFTEVTIP
-237 SDLVGQSLRN
+237 SSSELVGQSVRN

-261 QRNGKAIL
+261 QRNGKVIL
-269 PPLADRKIEPQDRL
+269 PPLADRKFEPEDRL
-283 LIRVTRSDLLRLEQ
+283 IVRVTRADLLRLQQ
-297 EHTILLAERV
+297 EHTILLAENKRSIGGTN
-307 RKLQNGKQISSDEA
+307 LLSTEEG
-321 TKTFEALLPAGST
+321 TKTFEALLPSGST

-386 IRGLQSSNDLLI
+386 IRGLQASNDLLI
-398 LDQVE
+398 LDQFE
-403 DDLPALRKKPIAI
+403 DDLPFIIRKPIAI
-416 AIAIAMIILPSI
+416 AIAIGMVLLPSLTNI
-428 SNVPLV
+428 PLV
-434 GSVLLLQA
+434 GAVLLA
-442 PLDSIRGLQSSNDLL
+442 
-457 ILDQVEDDLPALRK
+457 
-471 KPIAIAIAIAMIILP
+471 
-486 SITGVPLVG
+486 
-495 SVLLSVIA
+495 VIA
-503 MVGAG
+503 MVACG

-520 LDVILLLGSL
+520 LDIILLLGSL
-530 SCFSVAM
+530 SSFSVAM
-537 QVTGLADLIAL
+537 QVTGLADLIAI
-548 NLNFLLDG
+548 NLDFVLSG
-556 LPLYF
+556 MPLYF
-561 ALLVIF
+561 ALIVIF
-567 VSTVILTQFISNAA
+567 VATVILTQFISNAA

-586 LPVAIEFS
+586 LPVVIQFS
-594 NTLGISPNAIIML
+594 SVLGISPNALIML

-632 RYRFFDIARY
+632 RYRFFDITKY
-642 GLGLTIVMSLSIPA
+642 GAGLTLIMSLTVPA

-661 FY
+661 FK

>member
-1 MNFVSFFVDN
+1 MNLLYFLSDN
-11 YDALITVFILC
+11 FDALITV
-22 LSIVL
+22 IVL
-27 FIKNTIAPE
+27 LLSVILFVKNTIAPE

-41 CVGIFISTG
+41 CVAIFIVTG

-68 LMGLFAISAAL
+68 LMGLFAISSAL

-90 LIASDNIRT
+90 LIASDNIKT

-123 VASLLPLVETWCE
+123 VASLLPLVEGWCA

-158 LTLLGSS
+158 ITLLGSS

-203 IVSDSLL
+203 IISDSLL
-210 PDRGKHNELSNNGNM
+210 PDRGRGNEFTNDGNM
-225 NIYFTEVTIPDH
+225 NIYFTEVTIPNY
-237 SDLVGQSLRN
+237 SELVGQSLRN

-269 PPLADRKIEPQDRL
+269 PPLADRKIEPDDRL

-297 EHTILLAERV
+297 EHTVVLAEKV
-307 RKLQNGKQISSDEA
+307 RKVQDEKQISSDER

-386 IRGLQSSNDLLI
+386 IRGLQASNDLLI

-403 DDLPALRKKPIAI
+403 DDLPSLRKKPIAI

-428 SNVPLV
+428 SEVPLV
-434 GSVLLLQA
+434 GSVLLA
-442 PLDSIRGLQSSNDLL
+442 
-457 ILDQVEDDLPALRK
+457 
-471 KPIAIAIAIAMIILP
+471 
-486 SITGVPLVG
+486 
-495 SVLLSVIA
+495 VIM
-503 MVGAG
+503 MVGTG

-530 SCFSVAM
+530 SSFSVAM
-537 QVTGLADLIAL
+537 RVTGLADLIAL

-556 LPLYF
+556 LPLYL

-567 VSTVILTQFISNAA
+567 ISTVILTQFITNAA

-594 NTLGISPNAIIML
+594 STLGISANALIL
-607 VLFGASQSFLT
+607 VVLFGASQSFLT

-642 GLGLTIVMSLSIPA
+642 GVGLTIIMSLSIPA

-661 FY
+661 FS

>member
-1 MNFVSFFVDN
+1 MWPIVYRYIELNKFDMNLISFFSN
-11 YDALITVFILC
+11 NLDALITVL
-22 LSIVL
+22 VL
-27 FIKNTIAPE
+27 FLSLILFIRNTIAPE

-41 CVGIFISTG
+41 CVGIFIVTG
-50 VLTPQKALSGFG
+50 VLTPEKALSGFG

-68 LMGLFAISAAL
+68 LMGLFAVSSAL

-90 LIASDNIRT
+90 LISSENIKTPRKLILLIT
-99 SRRFIAFLAFL
+99 FL

-123 VASLLPLVETWCE
+123 VASLLPLIEGWCE

-178 YGALELFSFTSI
+178 YGSLELFSLTSI

-203 IVSDSLL
+203 LVSDVLL
-210 PDRGKHNELSNNGNM
+210 PDRGRNKDFIKNGNM
-225 NIYFTEVTIPDH
+225 NIYFTEVTIP
-237 SDLVGQSLRN
+237 SSSELVGQSVRN

-261 QRNGKAIL
+261 QRNGKVIL
-269 PPLADRKIEPQDRL
+269 PPLADRKFEPEDRL
-283 LIRVTRSDLLRLEQ
+283 IVRVTRADLLRLQQ
-297 EHTILLAERV
+297 EHTILLAENKRSIV
-307 RKLQNGKQISSDEA
+307 GTNLLSTEEG
-321 TKTFEALLPAGST
+321 TKTFEALLPSGST

-386 IRGLQSSNDLLI
+386 IRGLQASNDLLI
-398 LDQVE
+398 LDQFE
-403 DDLPALRKKPIAI
+403 DDLPFLIRKPIAI
-416 AIAIAMIILPSI
+416 AIAIGMVLLPSLTNI
-428 SNVPLV
+428 PLV
-434 GSVLLLQA
+434 GSVLLA
-442 PLDSIRGLQSSNDLL
+442 
-457 ILDQVEDDLPALRK
+457 
-471 KPIAIAIAIAMIILP
+471 
-486 SITGVPLVG
+486 
-495 SVLLSVIA
+495 VIA
-503 MVGAG
+503 MVAFG

-520 LDVILLLGSL
+520 LDIILLLGSL
-530 SCFSVAM
+530 SSFSVAM
-537 QVTGLADLIAL
+537 QVTGLADLIAI
-548 NLNFLLDG
+548 NLDFVLSG
-556 LPLYF
+556 MPLYF
-561 ALLVIF
+561 ALIVIF
-567 VSTVILTQFISNAA
+567 IATVILTQFISNAA

-586 LPVAIEFS
+586 LPVAIQFS
-594 NTLGISPNAIIML
+594 SVLGISPNALIML

-632 RYRFFDIARY
+632 RYRFFDIAKY
-642 GLGLTIVMSLSIPA
+642 GAGLTLIMSLTVPA

-661 FY
+661 FK

>member
-1 MNFVSFFVDN
+1 MNLISLFSNNF
-11 YDALITVFILC
+11 DALITVL
-22 LSIVL
+22 VL
-27 FIKNTIAPE
+27 FLSLILFIRNSIAPE

-41 CVGIFISTG
+41 CVGIFIVTG
-50 VLTPQKALSGFG
+50 VLTPEKALAGFG

-68 LMGLFAISAAL
+68 LMGLFAVSSAL

-90 LIASDNIRT
+90 LISSENIKTPRKLISLIT
-99 SRRFIAFLAFL
+99 FL

-123 VASLLPLVETWCE
+123 VASLLPLIEGWCE

-178 YGALELFSFTSI
+178 YDSLELFSLTSI
-190 GIPVWLIGTTYMI
+190 GIPVWLIGTIYI
-203 IVSDSLL
+203 IFTSDLLL
-210 PDRGKHNELSNNGNM
+210 PDRGRNKDFIKNGNM
-225 NIYFTEVTIPDH
+225 NIYFTEVTIP
-237 SDLVGQSLRN
+237 SSSELVGQSVRN

-261 QRNGKAIL
+261 QRNGKVIL
-269 PPLADRKIEPQDRL
+269 PPLADRKFEPEDRL
-283 LIRVTRSDLLRLEQ
+283 IIRVTRADLLRLQQ
-297 EHTILLAERV
+297 EHTILLAE
-307 RKLQNGKQISSDEA
+307 NKQSFGAANLISPEEG
-321 TKTFEALLPAGST
+321 TKTFEALLPSGST

-386 IRGLQSSNDLLI
+386 IRGLQASNDLLI
-398 LDQVE
+398 LDQFE
-403 DDLPALRKKPIAI
+403 DDLPVLIRKPIAI
-416 AIAIAMIILPSI
+416 AIAIGMILLPSLTNI
-428 SNVPLV
+428 PLV
-434 GSVLLLQA
+434 GSVLLA
-442 PLDSIRGLQSSNDLL
+442 
-457 ILDQVEDDLPALRK
+457 
-471 KPIAIAIAIAMIILP
+471 
-486 SITGVPLVG
+486 
-495 SVLLSVIA
+495 VIA
-503 MVGAG
+503 MVAFG

-520 LDVILLLGSL
+520 LDIILLLGSL
-530 SCFSVAM
+530 SSFSVAM
-537 QVTGLADLIAL
+537 QATGLADLIAI
-548 NLNFLLDG
+548 NLNFVLNG
-556 LPLYF
+556 MPLYF
-561 ALLVIF
+561 ALMLIF

-594 NTLGISPNAIIML
+594 SLLGISPNAIIML

-632 RYRFFDIARY
+632 RYRFFDIAKY
-642 GLGLTIVMSLSIPA
+642 GIGLTIIMSLTVPA
-656 LIILN
+656 LIILK

>member
-1 MNFVSFFVDN
+1 MNLISFFSN
-11 YDALITVFILC
+11 NLDALITVL
-22 LSIVL
+22 VL
-27 FIKNTIAPE
+27 FLSLILFIRNTIAPE

-41 CVGIFISTG
+41 CVGIFIVTG
-50 VLTPQKALSGFG
+50 VLTPEKALSGFG

-68 LMGLFAISAAL
+68 LMGLFAVSSAL

-90 LIASDNIRT
+90 LISSENIKTPRKLILLIT
-99 SRRFIAFLAFL
+99 FL

-123 VASLLPLVETWCE
+123 VASLLPLIEGWCE

-178 YGALELFSFTSI
+178 YGSLELFSLTSI

-203 IVSDSLL
+203 LVSDLLL
-210 PDRGKHNELSNNGNM
+210 PDRGRNKDFIKNGNL
-225 NIYFTEVTIPDH
+225 NIYFTEVTIP
-237 SDLVGQSLRN
+237 SSSELVGQSVRN

-261 QRNGKAIL
+261 QRNGKVIL
-269 PPLADRKIEPQDRL
+269 PPLADRKFEPEDRL
-283 LIRVTRSDLLRLEQ
+283 IVRVTRADLLRLQQ
-297 EHTILLAERV
+297 EHTILLAENKRSFSGAN
-307 RKLQNGKQISSDEA
+307 LLSTEEG
-321 TKTFEALLPAGST
+321 TKTFEALLPSGST

-386 IRGLQSSNDLLI
+386 IRGLQASNDLLI
-398 LDQVE
+398 LDQFE
-403 DDLPALRKKPIAI
+403 DDLPFLIRKPIAI
-416 AIAIAMIILPSI
+416 AIAIGMVLLPSLTNI
-428 SNVPLV
+428 PLV
-434 GSVLLLQA
+434 GSVLLA
-442 PLDSIRGLQSSNDLL
+442 
-457 ILDQVEDDLPALRK
+457 
-471 KPIAIAIAIAMIILP
+471 
-486 SITGVPLVG
+486 
-495 SVLLSVIA
+495 VIA
-503 MVGAG
+503 MVAFG

-520 LDVILLLGSL
+520 LDIILLLGSL
-530 SCFSVAM
+530 SSFSVAM
-537 QVTGLADLIAL
+537 QATGLADLIAI
-548 NLNFLLDG
+548 NLDFALSG
-556 LPLYF
+556 MPLYF
-561 ALLVIF
+561 ALIVIF
-567 VSTVILTQFISNAA
+567 IATVILTQFISNAA

-586 LPVAIEFS
+586 LPVAIQFS
-594 NTLGISPNAIIML
+594 SVLGISPNALIML

-632 RYRFFDIARY
+632 RYRFFDIAKY
-642 GLGLTIVMSLSIPA
+642 GAGLTLIMSLTVPA

-661 FY
+661 YK

>member
-1 MNFVSFFVDN
+1 MWPIVYRYIELNKFDMNLISFFSN
-11 YDALITVFILC
+11 NLDALITVL
-22 LSIVL
+22 VL
-27 FIKNTIAPE
+27 FLSLILFIRNTIAPE

-41 CVGIFISTG
+41 CVGIFIVTG
-50 VLTPQKALSGFG
+50 VLTPEKALSGFG

-68 LMGLFAISAAL
+68 LMGLFAVSSAL

-90 LIASDNIRT
+90 LISSENIKTPRKLILLIT
-99 SRRFIAFLAFL
+99 FL

-123 VASLLPLVETWCE
+123 VASLLPLIEGWCE

-178 YGALELFSFTSI
+178 YGSLELFSLTSI

-203 IVSDSLL
+203 LVSDVLL
-210 PDRGKHNELSNNGNM
+210 PDRGRNKDFIKNGNM
-225 NIYFTEVTIPDH
+225 NIYFTEVTIP
-237 SDLVGQSLRN
+237 SSSELVGQSVRN

-261 QRNGKAIL
+261 QRNGKVIL
-269 PPLADRKIEPQDRL
+269 PPLADRKFEPEDRL
-283 LIRVTRSDLLRLEQ
+283 IVRVTRADLLRLQQ
-297 EHTILLAERV
+297 EHTILLAENKRSFGGTN
-307 RKLQNGKQISSDEA
+307 LFSTEEG
-321 TKTFEALLPAGST
+321 TKTFEALLPSGST

-386 IRGLQSSNDLLI
+386 IRGLQASNDLLI
-398 LDQVE
+398 LDQFE
-403 DDLPALRKKPIAI
+403 DDLPFLIRKPIAI
-416 AIAIAMIILPSI
+416 AIAIGMVLLPSLTNI
-428 SNVPLV
+428 PLV
-434 GSVLLLQA
+434 GSVLLA
-442 PLDSIRGLQSSNDLL
+442 
-457 ILDQVEDDLPALRK
+457 
-471 KPIAIAIAIAMIILP
+471 
-486 SITGVPLVG
+486 
-495 SVLLSVIA
+495 VIA
-503 MVGAG
+503 MVAFG

-520 LDVILLLGSL
+520 LDIILLLGSL
-530 SCFSVAM
+530 SSFSVAM
-537 QVTGLADLIAL
+537 QVTGLADLIAI
-548 NLNFLLDG
+548 NLDFVLSG
-556 LPLYF
+556 MPLYF
-561 ALLVIF
+561 ALIVIF
-567 VSTVILTQFISNAA
+567 ISTVILTQFISNAA

-586 LPVAIEFS
+586 LPVAIQFS
-594 NTLGISPNAIIML
+594 SVLGISPNALIML

-632 RYRFFDIARY
+632 RYRFFDIAKY
-642 GLGLTIVMSLSIPA
+642 GAGLTFIMSLIVPA

-661 FY
+661 FK

>member
-1 MNFVSFFVDN
+1 MWPIVYRYIELNKFYMNLISFFSN
-11 YDALITVFILC
+11 NLDALITVL
-22 LSIVL
+22 VL
-27 FIKNTIAPE
+27 FLSLILFIRNTIAPE

-41 CVGIFISTG
+41 CVGIFIVTG
-50 VLTPQKALSGFG
+50 VLTPEKALSGFG

-68 LMGLFAISAAL
+68 LMGLFAVSSAL

-90 LIASDNIRT
+90 LISSENIKTPRKLILLIT
-99 SRRFIAFLAFL
+99 FL

-123 VASLLPLVETWCE
+123 VASLLPLIEGWCE

-178 YGALELFSFTSI
+178 YGSLELFSLTSI

-203 IVSDSLL
+203 LVSDLLL
-210 PDRGKHNELSNNGNM
+210 PDRGRNKDFIKNGNL
-225 NIYFTEVTIPDH
+225 NIYFTEVTIP
-237 SDLVGQSLRN
+237 SSSELVGQSVRN

-261 QRNGKAIL
+261 QRKGKVIL
-269 PPLADRKIEPQDRL
+269 PPLADRKFEPEDRL
-283 LIRVTRSDLLRLEQ
+283 IVRVTRADLLRLQQ
-297 EHTILLAERV
+297 EHTILLAENKRSFSGAN
-307 RKLQNGKQISSDEA
+307 LLSTEEG
-321 TKTFEALLPAGST
+321 TKTFEALLPSGST

-386 IRGLQSSNDLLI
+386 IRGLQASNDLLI
-398 LDQVE
+398 LDQFE
-403 DDLPALRKKPIAI
+403 DDLPFLIRKPIAI
-416 AIAIAMIILPSI
+416 AIAIGMVLLPSLTNI
-428 SNVPLV
+428 PLV
-434 GSVLLLQA
+434 GSVLL
-442 PLDSIRGLQSSNDLL
+442 
-457 ILDQVEDDLPALRK
+457 
-471 KPIAIAIAIAMIILP
+471 AI
-486 SITGVPLVG
+486 
-495 SVLLSVIA
+495 IA
-503 MVGAG
+503 MVAFG

-520 LDVILLLGSL
+520 LDIILLLGSL
-530 SCFSVAM
+530 SSFSVAM
-537 QVTGLADLIAL
+537 QATGLADLIAI
-548 NLNFLLDG
+548 NLDFALSG
-556 LPLYF
+556 MPLYF
-561 ALLVIF
+561 ALIVIF
-567 VSTVILTQFISNAA
+567 IATVILTQFISNAA

-586 LPVAIEFS
+586 LPVAIQFS
-594 NTLGISPNAIIML
+594 SVLGISPNALIML

-632 RYRFFDIARY
+632 RYRFFDIAKY
-642 GLGLTIVMSLSIPA
+642 GAGLTLIMSLTVPA

-661 FY
+661 YK

>member
-1 MNFVSFFVDN
+1 MWPVVYRYIELNKFDMNLISFFSN
-11 YDALITVFILC
+11 NLDALITVL
-22 LSIVL
+22 VL
-27 FIKNTIAPE
+27 FLSLILFIRNTIAPE

-41 CVGIFISTG
+41 CVGIFIVTG
-50 VLTPQKALSGFG
+50 VLTPEKALSGFG

-68 LMGLFAISAAL
+68 LMGLFAVSSAL

-90 LIASDNIRT
+90 LISSENIKTPRKLILLIT
-99 SRRFIAFLAFL
+99 FL

-123 VASLLPLVETWCE
+123 VASLLPLIEGWCE

-178 YGALELFSFTSI
+178 YGSLELFSLTSI

-203 IVSDSLL
+203 LVSDVLL
-210 PDRGKHNELSNNGNM
+210 PDRGRNKDFIKNGNM
-225 NIYFTEVTIPDH
+225 NIYFTEVTIP
-237 SDLVGQSLRN
+237 SFSELVGQSVRN

-261 QRNGKAIL
+261 QRNGKVIL
-269 PPLADRKIEPQDRL
+269 PPLADRKFEPEDRL
-283 LIRVTRSDLLRLEQ
+283 IVRVTRADLLRLQQ
-297 EHTILLAERV
+297 EHTILLAEN
-307 RKLQNGKQISSDEA
+307 KKSFLGTNLLSTEEG
-321 TKTFEALLPAGST
+321 TKTFEALLPSGST

-386 IRGLQSSNDLLI
+386 IRGLQASNDLLI
-398 LDQVE
+398 LDQFE
-403 DDLPALRKKPIAI
+403 DDLPFLIRKPIAI
-416 AIAIAMIILPSI
+416 AIAIGMVILPSLTNI
-428 SNVPLV
+428 PLV
-434 GSVLLLQA
+434 GSVLLA
-442 PLDSIRGLQSSNDLL
+442 
-457 ILDQVEDDLPALRK
+457 
-471 KPIAIAIAIAMIILP
+471 
-486 SITGVPLVG
+486 
-495 SVLLSVIA
+495 VIA
-503 MVGAG
+503 MVAFG

-520 LDVILLLGSL
+520 LDIILLLGSL
-530 SCFSVAM
+530 SSFSVAM
-537 QVTGLADLIAL
+537 QVTGLADLIAI
-548 NLNFLLDG
+548 NLDFVLSG
-556 LPLYF
+556 MPLYF
-561 ALLVIF
+561 ALIVIF
-567 VSTVILTQFISNAA
+567 ISTVILTQFISNAA

-586 LPVAIEFS
+586 LPVAIQFS
-594 NTLGISPNAIIML
+594 SVLGISPNALIML

-632 RYRFFDIARY
+632 RYRFFDIAKY
-642 GLGLTIVMSLSIPA
+642 GAGLTLIMSLIVPA

-661 FY
+661 FK

>member
-1 MNFVSFFVDN
+1 MWPIVYRYIELNKFDMNLISFFSN
-11 YDALITVFILC
+11 NLDALITVL
-22 LSIVL
+22 VL
-27 FIKNTIAPE
+27 FLSLILFIRNTIAPE

-41 CVGIFISTG
+41 CVGIFIVTG
-50 VLTPQKALSGFG
+50 VLTPEKALSGFG

-68 LMGLFAISAAL
+68 LMGLFAVSSAL

-90 LIASDNIRT
+90 LISSENIKTPRKLILLIT
-99 SRRFIAFLAFL
+99 FL

-123 VASLLPLVETWCE
+123 VASLLPLIEGWCE

-178 YGALELFSFTSI
+178 YGSLELFSLTSI

-203 IVSDSLL
+203 LVSDVLL
-210 PDRGKHNELSNNGNM
+210 PDRGRNKDFIKNGNM
-225 NIYFTEVTIPDH
+225 NIYFTEVTIP
-237 SDLVGQSLRN
+237 SSSELVGQSVRN

-261 QRNGKAIL
+261 QRNGKVIL
-269 PPLADRKIEPQDRL
+269 PPLADRKFEPEDRL
-283 LIRVTRSDLLRLEQ
+283 IVRVTRADLLRLQQ
-297 EHTILLAERV
+297 EHTILLAENKRSIV
-307 RKLQNGKQISSDEA
+307 GTNLLSTEEG
-321 TKTFEALLPAGST
+321 TKTFEALLPSGST

-386 IRGLQSSNDLLI
+386 IRGLQASNDLLI
-398 LDQVE
+398 LDQFE
-403 DDLPALRKKPIAI
+403 DDLPFLIRKPIAI
-416 AIAIAMIILPSI
+416 AIAIGMVLLPSLTNI
-428 SNVPLV
+428 PLV
-434 GSVLLLQA
+434 GSVLLA
-442 PLDSIRGLQSSNDLL
+442 
-457 ILDQVEDDLPALRK
+457 
-471 KPIAIAIAIAMIILP
+471 
-486 SITGVPLVG
+486 
-495 SVLLSVIA
+495 VIA
-503 MVGAG
+503 MVAFG

-520 LDVILLLGSL
+520 LDIILLLGSL
-530 SCFSVAM
+530 SSFSVAM
-537 QVTGLADLIAL
+537 QVTGLADLIAI
-548 NLNFLLDG
+548 NLDFVLSG
-556 LPLYF
+556 MPLYF
-561 ALLVIF
+561 ALIVIF
-567 VSTVILTQFISNAA
+567 ISTVILTQFISNAA

-586 LPVAIEFS
+586 LPVAIQFS
-594 NTLGISPNAIIML
+594 SVLGISPNALIML

-632 RYRFFDIARY
+632 RYRFFDIAKY
-642 GLGLTIVMSLSIPA
+642 GAGLTLIMSLIVPA

-661 FY
+661 FK